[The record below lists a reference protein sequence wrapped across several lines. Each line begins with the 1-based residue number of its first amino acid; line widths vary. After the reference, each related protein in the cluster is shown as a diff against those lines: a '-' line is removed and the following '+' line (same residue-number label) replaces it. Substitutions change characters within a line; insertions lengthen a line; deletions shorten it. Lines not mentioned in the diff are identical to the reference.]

1 MKSQLRTELI
11 KLKIKDCFVN
21 GVEIQ
26 GSIAID
32 LGTKKN
38 LKFFFSMNKDQLLNV
53 RSPMGLITENRFFLF
68 KENETW
74 LNRKQNQITENL
86 FFFF

>member
-1 MKSQLRTELI
+1 LKSQLKTKLI

-32 LGTKKN
+32 MGTKKN
-38 LKFFFSMNKDQLLNV
+38 FLKKDF
-53 RSPMGLITENRFFLF
+53 P
-68 KENETW
+68 
-74 LNRKQNQITENL
+74 
-86 FFFF
+86 